1 MPKIEV
7 YCTLEEVKKFLI
19 ESTAKNKLP
28 RKYILDPKYMFERRQ
43 EQGKIYIEADEKKDV
58 EEIQDLVV
66 VEVENVLGISYESKS
81 GRTRLIWRQ
90 IHKDLGKLTGTASGN
105 TLVNLLE
112 SGIKNIRVF
121 KGEDENE

>member
-1 MPKIEV
+1 MPRIEV
-7 YCTLEEVKKFLI
+7 YCTLDEMKRFLI

-28 RKYILDPKYMFERRQ
+28 HRYIAEPRYMFERRQ
-43 EQGKIYIEADEKKDV
+43 EVGKIYIEADEKKDI

-66 VEVENVLGISYESKS
+66 VKVENVLGISYESKS
-81 GRTRLIWRQ
+81 GRTKLIWRQ
-90 IHKDLGKLTGTASGN
+90 IHGDLGKLTGVASGN

-121 KGEDENE
+121 KNGEI